1 LTSKTPPKRKKEG
14 DGPGPAGA
22 QALETEVKHSTI
34 SMDDLIQDALLVV
47 ENPAAWE
54 AHDPGLTTLYEG
66 HHDTRMSRKQWR
78 YETGADP
85 CALGSCG
92 FL

>member
-1 LTSKTPPKRKKEG
+1 
-14 DGPGPAGA
+14 
-22 QALETEVKHSTI
+22 
-34 SMDDLIQDALLVV
+34 MV